1 MPISK
6 KIIKQCKKQKPEA
19 QKIIFEEY
27 SPEIMGVCMRYVKD
41 FDIASDIVQ
50 ETFITV
56 FSKID
61 QYQGNGS
68 FEGWIRKIAVNAN
81 LMYLRANKKK
91 LATENLE
98 QYLENDSIVFEE
110 ESDIENDTKKELIEK
125 AGFNSNDILR
135 VMSKMP
141 EGFKTVFNLYAIEGY
156 KHREISKLLN
166 ISVGTSKSQLLR
178 GRIKMQDLLYEEA
191 LEKLKNSL

>member
-141 EGFKTVFNLYAIEGY
+141 EGFKAVFNLYAIEGY